1 MQMQSTFEC
10 FNCKLKQIRRYF
22 TDEPDNSEEKS
33 MKGKIKFGL
42 LTTDVLSNLRSELIR
57 ER

>member
-1 MQMQSTFEC
+1 MQSTFEC